1 MSWREY
7 PLLEERIWQKTL
19 ENGLTLAVVPR
30 AGFRKKLAYFVT
42 DLGSIHT
49 EFWDDHNHYEVPA
62 GIANVLLVVNGDVNG
77 DGKITGVDKGQLNAA
92 VLGKVTLSAGSLF
105 GADVSND
112 GRLTGV
118 DKGQLNAVILGKTA
132 FSW

>member
-1 MSWREY
+1 MPVTVIHDTACKVGY
-7 PLLEERIWQKTL
+7 LM
-19 ENGLTLAVVPR
+19 NGTYVKIDAI
-30 AGFRKKLAYFVT
+30 ANG
-42 DLGSIHT
+42 DGSYR
-49 EFWDDHNHYEVPA
+49 FEVPA
-62 GIANVLLVVNGDVNG
+62 GITNVLLVVNGDVNG

-112 GRLTGV
+112 GRLTGA

-132 FSW
+132 FGW